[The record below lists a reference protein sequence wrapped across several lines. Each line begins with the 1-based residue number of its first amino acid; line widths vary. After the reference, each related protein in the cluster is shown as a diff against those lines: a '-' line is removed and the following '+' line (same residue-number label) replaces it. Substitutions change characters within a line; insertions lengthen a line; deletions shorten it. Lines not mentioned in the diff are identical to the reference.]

1 MADQT
6 VEQYRKQ
13 VGQAID
19 RWSEKLA
26 QADKSILWVNKEI
39 ARIEALLECATES
52 GEKKYKADIERL
64 KESRTKLVQSIR
76 AANDSLRL
84 ELMMIKMPEKTKS
97 NEKDFLKLGGFLGE
111 LIKKKGLPLGGSGVV
126 LKPDIDLDL
135 KAGKLKK
142 LGLEVRVDW

>member
-6 VEQYRKQ
+6 VEQYRKE
-13 VGQAID
+13 VGKAIE

-26 QADKSILWVNKEI
+26 QADKGILWINKEI
-39 ARIEALLECATES
+39 ARVEALLECATES

-64 KESRTKLVQSIR
+64 KQSRIKLVQSIR
-76 AANDSLRL
+76 DANDSLRL
-84 ELMMIKMPEKTKS
+84 EMMMIRMPEKTKS
-97 NEKDFLKLGGFLGE
+97 NEKEFLKLGGFIGE

-126 LKPDIDLDL
+126 LKPDIDVDL

>member
-13 VGQAID
+13 VGQAVE
-19 RWSEKLA
+19 RWSEKVA
-26 QADKSILWVNKEI
+26 QAEKSILWVNKEI

-76 AANDSLRL
+76 SANDSLRI

-97 NEKDFLKLGGFLGE
+97 NEKDVLKLGGFLGE
-111 LIKKKGLPLGGSGVV
+111 LLKKKGLPLGGSGVV
-126 LKPDIDLDL
+126 LKPDVDVDL

-142 LGLEVRVDW
+142 VGVEVRVDW

>member
-13 VGQAID
+13 VGQAIE

-126 LKPDIDLDL
+126 LKPDIDVDL